1 VLRPGGV
8 VALWAYELSGVTA
21 EIDAAVLRF
30 YQGPIASFWPAERVH
45 IENGYRGIEFPFA
58 EIAFPVAVMEL
69 DWTLG
74 QFAGYLRSWSAVVRF
89 QKERGF
95 DPVSELES
103 ALMPEWGEGA
113 RRITWPLVGRI
124 GRVG

>member
-1 VLRPGGV
+1 
-8 VALWAYELSGVTA
+8 
-21 EIDAAVLRF
+21 
-30 YQGPIASFWPAERVH
+30 
-45 IENGYRGIEFPFA
+45 
-58 EIAFPVAVMEL
+58 
-69 DWTLG
+69 
-74 QFAGYLRSWSAVVRF
+74 VRF

-103 ALMPEWGEGA
+103 ELVPWWGEGA